1 MRTDKDELEVERRKE
16 EEKKET
22 ETRALQVMLFGH
34 PLEEGGSEGRPTP
47 DVQIAARRKRAECG
61 V

>member
-22 ETRALQVMLFGH
+22 ETRALQVMLYGH
-34 PLEEGGSEGRPTP
+34 PL
-47 DVQIAARRKRAECG
+47 
-61 V
+61 